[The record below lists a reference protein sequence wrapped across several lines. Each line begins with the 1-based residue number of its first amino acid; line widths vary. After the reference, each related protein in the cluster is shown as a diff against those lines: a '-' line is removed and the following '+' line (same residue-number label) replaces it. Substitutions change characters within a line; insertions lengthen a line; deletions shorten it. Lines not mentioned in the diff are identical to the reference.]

1 MTGKSGDGGCA
12 NQGKLQAFRDIFTAF
27 ALLSLCRVLPLLETK
42 EQCVFHIMSSCCLVF
57 FAFQVRSSQILA
69 SVLVLL
75 VVCLQSR
82 DLLAHSDYQDR
93 VLIELLLG
101 QVLLL
106 SVGLMPSG
114 LVLWTTAALLLCFW
128 PVDKAF
134 PRVVELISL
143 LTVPICSKLLQGST
157 EPHARL
163 EISEAKVHH
172 CLKLVLQQLR
182 VPLQLALHEGED
194 AGQRLRQVW
203 QLLTGLDQQLEAQ
216 FTSSVLQSTW
226 KQTSA
231 EKADLSCLAK
241 AAAWWQPCESKG
253 SKVLPE
259 SLPGSPRSPCSQRK
273 EPRETG
279 LLEVSTSIGSTQW
292 EVLPDGVR
300 MELEIDLERESMPV
314 TEVKFYLS
322 QEERDAF
329 HLKSLFAEED
339 YENFRNWLEPEVNRS
354 MHGTA
359 IGESTSC
366 ALRLPIG
373 GRVNGILAVD
383 GGLNGLRLRCSMTQ
397 MSVDKS

>member
-1 MTGKSGDGGCA
+1 M
-12 NQGKLQAFRDIFTAF
+12 
-27 ALLSLCRVLPLLETK
+27 LLSLCRVLPLLETK
-42 EQCVFHIMSSCCLVF
+42 EQCLFHIISFCCLLF
-57 FAFQVRSSQILA
+57 FAFQVRRSEILA
-69 SVLVLL
+69 TVLVLL
-75 VVCLQSR
+75 VVCVQSR
-82 DLLAHSDYQDR
+82 QYLSAHVSDYQDR

-106 SVGLMPSG
+106 SVGLRPSG
-114 LVLWTTAALLLCFW
+114 LVLWTTAALLLCLW
-128 PVDKAF
+128 PVEQAF
-134 PRVVELISL
+134 PPVVELASL
-143 LTVPICSKLLQGST
+143 LMVPICSSLLKGDSDT
-157 EPHARL
+157 SPRL
-163 EISEAKVHH
+163 EVSEAKVHH

-182 VPLQLALHEGED
+182 VPLQLALHEGEE
-194 AGQRLRQVW
+194 AKGHRLRQVW

-226 KQTSA
+226 KQTTA
-231 EKADLSCLAK
+231 EKDLSCLAK
-241 AAAWWQPCESKG
+241 AAAWWQPVRESKG

-259 SLPGSPRSPCSQRK
+259 SIPGSPCSQRK
-273 EPRETG
+273 EVRETG
-279 LLEVSTSIGSTQW
+279 LLEVSTSIGSMTQW

-366 ALRLPIG
+366 AMRLPIG

-383 GGLNGLRLRCSMTQ
+383 GGLNGLRLRCSMSQ

>member
-1 MTGKSGDGGCA
+1 M

-27 ALLSLCRVLPLLETK
+27 VLLSLCRILPFLETK
-42 EQCVFHIMSSCCLVF
+42 EQCVLHIIPFSCLLF
-57 FAFQVRSSQILA
+57 FALQVRSSQILA
-69 SVLVLL
+69 AVLVLL
-75 VVCLQSR
+75 AVCVQSWH
-82 DLLAHSDYQDR
+82 LSAHSDYQDR

-106 SVGLMPSG
+106 SVGLIPSG
-114 LVLWTTAALLLCFW
+114 LVLWTIAALLLCFW

-134 PRVVELISL
+134 PRVVELVSL
-143 LTVPICSKLLQGST
+143 LTVPICSTLLQGST
-157 EPHARL
+157 EPTL
-163 EISEAKVHH
+163 DISEAKVHH

-194 AGQRLRQVW
+194 AGHRLRQLW

-253 SKVLPE
+253 SKGSKVLPE
-259 SLPGSPRSPCSQRK
+259 SLSASPRSPCSQRK
-273 EPRETG
+273 EVRETG
-279 LLEVSTSIGSTQW
+279 LLEVSTSIGSMTQW

-300 MELEIDLERESMPV
+300 MELEIDLERESMRV
-314 TEVKFYLS
+314 TEVKFYLP

-354 MHGTA
+354 MHGAA

-366 ALRLPIG
+366 AMRLPIG

-383 GGLNGLRLRCSMTQ
+383 GLNGLRLRCSMTQ